1 MANGLAWGTAAKIA
15 AREMRHSRGKFLF
28 VVLSVAI
35 GVAALTGVRGF
46 SASFRATLLD
56 RARSIMAADLAAKSI
71 QQTTPEELKGL
82 EGIRATGV
90 EMTTVTEMMSMAA
103 SPSAMMPLLVSLK
116 AVDPALYPFYG
127 EIELSP
133 AMSLKAALGPGSV
146 AVGDDLL
153 LRTGLRVGDNVRV
166 GGKTFRIAATVV
178 DEPDRLSGNFEAG
191 PRVLISR
198 EALDATGLLA
208 PGNHATE
215 RVLFKLPPP
224 GDGRPVSDAAVAALK
239 TKVAALLPEAQV
251 TDYRET
257 NPSLTEGLDRATSL
271 LSLMSLVALVL
282 GAVGVAMAMRAH
294 LQQRLDTIAIM
305 KSLGARSGQ
314 IMKIYLLQ
322 TLLLGLAGGLLGVLL
337 GVAVQLAFPLVL
349 GKLIN
354 VPTQLHLQP
363 RAIFAGLGA
372 GLLTTLLFTL
382 PPLLD
387 IRNVRPSL
395 ILRRD
400 TEPEFGD
407 DDGGVSFARRVL
419 GRLPWVALAL
429 AVTVVS
435 VVVVSRH
442 WPGHSLELLLEG
454 ICLFAAAGFGPAIW
468 SWVRRK
474 PVQAGSFLLI
484 LAGIAAIATRL
495 SDSAEVG
502 RVFSVGLVIVL
513 LVLLAASAAV
523 LWGLKFFLNRT
534 RLHLPSAL
542 RHGLANLYRPGNPS
556 AALLAA
562 LGMGVMQ
569 IMTVYLVQQAVVNE
583 LHITS
588 APNLP
593 NVFLVDIARTEID
606 GIQSVLKA
614 QPGVTTE
621 PELVPMVG
629 ARVEAIDGVTAAE
642 ARERADA
649 EREQAQGPERNERR
663 RRRMPRGVNL
673 TWAESVPV
681 GTKVVSGEWWKAG
694 ERGPELAISQQE
706 ADWLGVKLG
715 STIIFAVEDQQIAA
729 TVVALTKDDGR
740 HLFGRAQFTLPK
752 AALDGLP
759 AVWSGGVHV
768 QPERVGELQR
778 ALYTAY
784 PTVTVINV
792 AQAMETVRAVVIQI
806 TYVIQFLAAF
816 SIFAGVVIL
825 ASSIAGTK
833 YRRIREVV
841 VLKTLGATRGRIAT
855 IFSIEFAVLGLVAG
869 VVGIGFANLITRT
882 ILHQMNVAFKAQ
894 LLLNFTALTGVAA
907 LTVATGWMA
916 SHRILE
922 QKPLEVLRE
931 E

>member
-71 QQTTPEELKGL
+71 QQTTPEEMKGL
-82 EGIRATGV
+82 EGIRASGV

-103 SPSAMMPLLVSLK
+103 PPQSMMPLLVSLK

-127 EIELSP
+127 EISLAP
-133 AMSLKAALGPGSV
+133 AMSLKTALGPGSV

-153 LRTGLRVGDNVRV
+153 LRTGLHVGDDVRV
-166 GGKTFRIAATVV
+166 GGKLFRIAATVV

-224 GDGRPVSDAAVAALK
+224 TDGRPVSDAAVAALK
-239 TKVAALLPEAQV
+239 TKIAALLPEAQV

-337 GVAVQLAFPLVL
+337 GVAVQLAFPMVL

-354 VPTQLHLQP
+354 VPTELHLQW
-363 RAIFAGLGA
+363 RAIFTGLGA
-372 GLLTTLLFTL
+372 GILTTLLFTL

-387 IRNVRPSL
+387 IRGIRPSL

-400 TEPEFGD
+400 TESDFGD
-407 DDGGVSFARRVL
+407 DGGLSLARRVL

-429 AVTVVS
+429 IVTVVS
-435 VVVVSRH
+435 VVVVRRH

-484 LAGIAAIATRL
+484 LAGIALIATTL

-569 IMTVYLVQQAVVNE
+569 IMLVFLVQRAVVNE

-593 NVFLVDIARTEID
+593 NVFLVDIANSEID
-606 GIQSVLKA
+606 GIQRVLKA
-614 QPGVTTE
+614 QPGVTTQ

-642 ARERADA
+642 ARAKADEERAQ
-649 EREQAQGPERNERR
+649 EQAQGTPRNVR
-663 RRRMPRGVNL
+663 RRRMPRSVNL

-715 STIIFAVEDQQIAA
+715 STITFAVEDQQIAA

-759 AVWSGGVHV
+759 VVWSGGVHV
-768 QPERVGELQR
+768 TPERVGELQR
-778 ALYTAY
+778 ALYAAY

-841 VLKTLGATRGRIAT
+841 VLKTLGATRGRIAA

-882 ILHQMNVAFKAQ
+882 ILHQMNVAYQAQ
-894 LLLNFTALTGVAA
+894 LLLNFSALAGVAA

-916 SHRILE
+916 SYRILE

>member
-1 MANGLAWGTAAKIA
+1 MANGLAWGTATKIA

-28 VVLSVAI
+28 VILSVAI
-35 GVAALTGVRGF
+35 GVAALSGVRGF

-56 RARSIMAADLAAKSI
+56 RARSIMAGDLAARTN
-71 QQTTPEELKGL
+71 QPPDTEEQKGL
-82 EGIRATGV
+82 EEIRAGGV

-103 SPSAMMPLLVSLK
+103 SPRAMMPVLVSLK
-116 AVDPALYPFYG
+116 AVDPAMYPFYG
-127 EIELSP
+127 EITLEP
-133 AMSLKAALGPGSV
+133 AMRLKDALGPGSV

-153 LRTGLRVGDNVRV
+153 LRTGLRVGDDVRV

-215 RVLFKLPPP
+215 RLLFKMAPSS
-224 GDGRPVSDAAVAALK
+224 DGRPVPDAAVAALK
-239 TKVAALLPEAQV
+239 ARLTALLPEAQI

-257 NPSLTEGLDRATSL
+257 NPALTEGLDRATSL

-322 TLLLGLAGGLLGVLL
+322 TLLLGLAGGVLGVLL

-354 VPTQLHLQP
+354 VPTQMHLQW

-372 GLLTTLLFTL
+372 GMLTTLLFTL

-387 IRNVRPSL
+387 IRGVRPSL
-395 ILRRD
+395 ILRRAVED
-400 TEPEFGD
+400 ND
-407 DDGGVSFARRVL
+407 DPFIAAVWKKITKNMAQI
-419 GRLPWVALAL
+419 LAT
-429 AVTVVS
+429 A
-435 VVVVSRH
+435 
-442 WPGHSLELLLEG
+442 
-454 ICLFAAAGFGPAIW
+454 
-468 SWVRRK
+468 
-474 PVQAGSFLLI
+474 LI
-484 LAGIAAIATRL
+484 LAGIAGIATTL
-495 SDSAEVG
+495 SDSSYVG
-502 RVFSVGLVIVL
+502 GVFSIGLVVVL
-513 LVLLAASAAV
+513 LVLLGASAAV
-523 LWGLKFFLNRT
+523 LWGLKVFLNRT

-556 AALLAA
+556 AAVLAA

-569 IMTVYLVQQAVVNE
+569 MMTVYLVQRAVVDE
-583 LHITS
+583 LHIAS
-588 APNLP
+588 APNMP
-593 NVFLVDIARTEID
+593 NVFLVDIAQTEID
-606 GIQSVLKA
+606 GIRAVLKA
-614 QPGVTTE
+614 QPGVTTQ
-621 PELVPMVG
+621 PELVPMVA
-629 ARVEAIDGVTAAE
+629 ARVESVDGVTQAE
-642 ARERADA
+642 ARAKAETER
-649 EREQAQGPERNERR
+649 RSAQGMPRSGRR
-663 RRRMPRGVNL
+663 HMPRGVNL
-673 TWAESVPV
+673 TWSEEVPV
-681 GTKVVSGEWWKAG
+681 GTKVVAGEWWKAG
-694 ERGPELAISQQE
+694 ERRAELAVSQQQAE
-706 ADWLGVKLG
+706 WLGVKLG
-715 STIIFAVEDQQIAA
+715 STIVFAAQDTKIAA
-729 TVVALTKDDGR
+729 TVVALTKDDGQ
-740 HLFGRAQFTLPK
+740 HLYGRAQFTLPK

-759 AVWSGGVHV
+759 VVWAGGVHV
-768 QPERVGELQR
+768 TPAKVGELQR
-778 ALYTAY
+778 ALYAAY

-792 AQAMETVRAVVIQI
+792 AQALETVRAVVIQI

-833 YRRIREVV
+833 YRRTREVV
-841 VLKTLGATRGRIAT
+841 VLKTLGATRGRIAA

-869 VVGIGFANLITRT
+869 VVGIGFANLIVRSL
-882 ILHQMNVAFKAQ
+882 LHQMSVAYRVQ
-894 LLLNFTALTGVAA
+894 WLLNLGALAGVAM
-907 LTVATGWMA
+907 LTVATGWVA
-916 SHRILE
+916 SHRTLG

>member
-1 MANGLAWGTAAKIA
+1 
-15 AREMRHSRGKFLF
+15 
-28 VVLSVAI
+28 
-35 GVAALTGVRGF
+35 
-46 SASFRATLLD
+46 
-56 RARSIMAADLAAKSI
+56 
-71 QQTTPEELKGL
+71 
-82 EGIRATGV
+82 
-90 EMTTVTEMMSMAA
+90 
-103 SPSAMMPLLVSLK
+103 
-116 AVDPALYPFYG
+116 
-127 EIELSP
+127 
-133 AMSLKAALGPGSV
+133 
-146 AVGDDLL
+146 
-153 LRTGLRVGDNVRV
+153 
-166 GGKTFRIAATVV
+166 
-178 DEPDRLSGNFEAG
+178 
-191 PRVLISR
+191 
-198 EALDATGLLA
+198 
-208 PGNHATE
+208 
-215 RVLFKLPPP
+215 
-224 GDGRPVSDAAVAALK
+224 
-239 TKVAALLPEAQV
+239 
-251 TDYRET
+251 
-257 NPSLTEGLDRATSL
+257 
-271 LSLMSLVALVL
+271 
-282 GAVGVAMAMRAH
+282 
-294 LQQRLDTIAIM
+294 M

-337 GVAVQLAFPLVL
+337 GVAVQLAFPSVL
-349 GKLIN
+349 GRLIN
-354 VPTQLHLQP
+354 VPTELHMQW
-363 RAIFAGLGA
+363 RAIFTGLGA

-387 IRNVRPSL
+387 IRGVRPSL
-395 ILRRD
+395 ILRRAVED
-400 TEPEFGD
+400 ND
-407 DDGGVSFARRVL
+407 DPFIAAVWKKITKNAAQIVATAVIL
-419 GRLPWVALAL
+419 G
-429 AVTVVS
+429 
-435 VVVVSRH
+435 
-442 WPGHSLELLLEG
+442 
-454 ICLFAAAGFGPAIW
+454 
-468 SWVRRK
+468 
-474 PVQAGSFLLI
+474 
-484 LAGIAAIATRL
+484 GIAAIATTL
-495 SDSAEVG
+495 SDSAVVG
-502 RVFSVGLVIVL
+502 RVFSLGLVIVL

-569 IMTVYLVQQAVVNE
+569 IMLVFLVQRAVVNE

-593 NVFLVDIARTEID
+593 NVFLVDIANSEID
-606 GIQSVLKA
+606 GIQRVLKA
-614 QPGVTTE
+614 QPGVTTQ

-629 ARVEAIDGVTAAE
+629 ARVEAMDGVTAAE

-649 EREQAQGPERNERR
+649 ERGQAQAQGTPRNGR
-663 RRRMPRGVNL
+663 RRRMPRSVNL
-673 TWAESVPV
+673 TWSEAVPV
-681 GTKVVSGEWWKAG
+681 GTKVVAGEWWKAG

-706 ADWLGVKLG
+706 AQWLGVKLG
-715 STIIFAVEDQQIAA
+715 STITFAVEDKQIAA
-729 TVVALTKDDGR
+729 TVVALTKDDGQ

-759 AVWSGGVHV
+759 VVWSGGVHV
-768 QPERVGELQR
+768 TPERVGELQR
-778 ALYTAY
+778 ALYAAY

-882 ILHQMNVAFKAQ
+882 ILHQMNVAYQAQ
-894 LLLNFTALTGVAA
+894 LLLNFSALAGVAM

>member
-1 MANGLAWGTAAKIA
+1 
-15 AREMRHSRGKFLF
+15 
-28 VVLSVAI
+28 
-35 GVAALTGVRGF
+35 
-46 SASFRATLLD
+46 
-56 RARSIMAADLAAKSI
+56 
-71 QQTTPEELKGL
+71 
-82 EGIRATGV
+82 
-90 EMTTVTEMMSMAA
+90 
-103 SPSAMMPLLVSLK
+103 
-116 AVDPALYPFYG
+116 
-127 EIELSP
+127 
-133 AMSLKAALGPGSV
+133 
-146 AVGDDLL
+146 
-153 LRTGLRVGDNVRV
+153 
-166 GGKTFRIAATVV
+166 
-178 DEPDRLSGNFEAG
+178 
-191 PRVLISR
+191 
-198 EALDATGLLA
+198 
-208 PGNHATE
+208 
-215 RVLFKLPPP
+215 
-224 GDGRPVSDAAVAALK
+224 
-239 TKVAALLPEAQV
+239 
-251 TDYRET
+251 
-257 NPSLTEGLDRATSL
+257 
-271 LSLMSLVALVL
+271 
-282 GAVGVAMAMRAH
+282 
-294 LQQRLDTIAIM
+294 
-305 KSLGARSGQ
+305 
-314 IMKIYLLQ
+314 
-322 TLLLGLAGGLLGVLL
+322 
-337 GVAVQLAFPLVL
+337 
-349 GKLIN
+349 
-354 VPTQLHLQP
+354 
-363 RAIFAGLGA
+363 
-372 GLLTTLLFTL
+372 
-382 PPLLD
+382 
-387 IRNVRPSL
+387 
-395 ILRRD
+395 
-400 TEPEFGD
+400 
-407 DDGGVSFARRVL
+407 
-419 GRLPWVALAL
+419 
-429 AVTVVS
+429 
-435 VVVVSRH
+435 
-442 WPGHSLELLLEG
+442 
-454 ICLFAAAGFGPAIW
+454 
-468 SWVRRK
+468 
-474 PVQAGSFLLI
+474 
-484 LAGIAAIATRL
+484 
-495 SDSAEVG
+495 
-502 RVFSVGLVIVL
+502 VFSVGLVIVL

-569 IMTVYLVQQAVVNE
+569 IMLVFLVQRAVVNE

-593 NVFLVDIARTEID
+593 NVFLVDIANSEID
-606 GIQSVLKA
+606 GIQRVLKA
-614 QPGVTTE
+614 QPGVTTQ

-649 EREQAQGPERNERR
+649 KREQAQGPERNERR
-663 RRRMPRGVNL
+663 RRRMPRSVNL

-715 STIIFAVEDQQIAA
+715 STITFAVEDQQIAA

-759 AVWSGGVHV
+759 VVWSGGVHV
-768 QPERVGELQR
+768 TPERVGELQR
-778 ALYTAY
+778 ALYAAY

-841 VLKTLGATRGRIAT
+841 VLKTLGATRGRIAA

-882 ILHQMNVAFKAQ
+882 ILHQMNVAYQAQ
-894 LLLNFTALTGVAA
+894 LLLNFSALAGVAA

-916 SHRILE
+916 SYRILE

>member
-28 VVLSVAI
+28 VILSVAI

-82 EGIRATGV
+82 EGIRADGV
-90 EMTTVTEMMSMAA
+90 QMTTVTEMMSMAA
-103 SPSAMMPLLVSLK
+103 SPQSMMPLLVSLK

-127 EIELSP
+127 EIELAP
-133 AMSLKAALGPGSV
+133 AMGLKTALGPGSV

-153 LRTGLRVGDNVRV
+153 LRTGLHVGDDVRV
-166 GGKTFRIAATVV
+166 GGKLFRIAATVV

-224 GDGRPVSDAAVAALK
+224 SDGRPVSDAAVAALK
-239 TKVAALLPEAQV
+239 TKIAALLPEAQI

-337 GVAVQLAFPLVL
+337 GVAVQLAFPSVL
-349 GKLIN
+349 GRLIN
-354 VPTQLHLQP
+354 VPTELHMQW
-363 RAIFAGLGA
+363 RAIFTGLGA

-387 IRNVRPSL
+387 IRGVRPSL
-395 ILRRD
+395 ILRRAVED
-400 TEPEFGD
+400 ND
-407 DDGGVSFARRVL
+407 DPFIAAVWKKITKNATQIVATAVIL
-419 GRLPWVALAL
+419 G
-429 AVTVVS
+429 
-435 VVVVSRH
+435 
-442 WPGHSLELLLEG
+442 
-454 ICLFAAAGFGPAIW
+454 
-468 SWVRRK
+468 
-474 PVQAGSFLLI
+474 
-484 LAGIAAIATRL
+484 GIAAIATTL
-495 SDSAEVG
+495 SDSAVVG
-502 RVFSVGLVIVL
+502 RVFSLGLVIVL

-569 IMTVYLVQQAVVNE
+569 IMLVFLVQRAVVNE

-593 NVFLVDIARTEID
+593 NVFLVDIANSEID
-606 GIQSVLKA
+606 GIQRVLKA
-614 QPGVTTE
+614 QPGVTTQ

-629 ARVEAIDGVTAAE
+629 ARVEAMDGVTAAE

-649 EREQAQGPERNERR
+649 DREQAQAQGTPRNGR
-663 RRRMPRGVNL
+663 RRRMPRSVNL
-673 TWAESVPV
+673 TWAEAVPV

-706 ADWLGVKLG
+706 AQWLGVKLG
-715 STIIFAVEDQQIAA
+715 STITFGVEDQQIAA
-729 TVVALTKDDGR
+729 TVVALTKDDGQ

-759 AVWSGGVHV
+759 VVWSGGVHV
-768 QPERVGELQR
+768 TPERVGELQR
-778 ALYTAY
+778 ALYAAY

-869 VVGIGFANLITRT
+869 VVGIGFANLIART
-882 ILHQMNVAFKAQ
+882 ILHQMNVAYQAQ
-894 LLLNFTALTGVAA
+894 LLLNFSALAGVAM
-907 LTVATGWMA
+907 LTVVTGWMA